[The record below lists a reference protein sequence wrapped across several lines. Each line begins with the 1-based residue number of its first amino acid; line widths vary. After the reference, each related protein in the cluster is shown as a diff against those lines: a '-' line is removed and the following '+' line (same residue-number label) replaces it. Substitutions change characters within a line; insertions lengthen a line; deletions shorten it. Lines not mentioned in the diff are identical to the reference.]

1 MLKEIG
7 GKRAV
12 VLLLACAAL
21 AVAFLALDGPLT
33 GGSTI
38 EASETEDALGQAT
51 ADQDQDQDPAAS
63 EEADAASSATNP
75 AAASAKEAAPALAVK
90 TDEQLTSSTEAP
102 AETTVA
108 AEEQG
113 EPSEDTASPESETAS
128 ETDAPA
134 TTVASSGDKPV
145 IHLTFDDGPSELT
158 PRVLDLVEQYNGRA
172 TFFVMGSAV
181 EDHPDIA
188 REIVERGHA
197 IANHSYDHMDWRQ
210 PGARED
216 AIRTQDIIRAATG
229 VTPSC
234 ARPPFGADDEN
245 LLSILASLGMKSWR
259 WDLSAEDHTVARY
272 HVDDTLDTIDDA
284 INIWGAEGKIFL
296 QHDSDLAVS
305 PSIDGLE
312 AWLAENAD
320 RYEFKVIDGCL
331 DYQ

>member
-1 MLKEIG
+1 MFTGIG

-12 VLLLACAAL
+12 VVLLACVAL
-21 AVAFLALDGPLT
+21 VVGLLALDGPLT
-33 GGSTI
+33 GGGTI
-38 EASETEDALGQAT
+38 EASETDEALNQST
-51 ADQDQDQDPAAS
+51 PESSDPQ
-63 EEADAASSATNP
+63 ADATGDDEASADANP

-90 TDEQLTSSTEAP
+90 TDEQLTTTSAP
-102 AETTVA
+102 AETTTVA
-108 AEEQG
+108 AE
-113 EPSEDTASPESETAS
+113 DTGGDSDTTVPPA
-128 ETDAPA
+128 TDAPETTEA
-134 TTVASSGDKPV
+134 TSPGDKPV

-216 AIRTQDIIRAATG
+216 AIRTQDIIRTATG

-245 LLSILASLGMKSWR
+245 LLSILDSLGMKSWR

-272 HVDDTLDTIDDA
+272 HVDETLDTIDAA

-312 AWLAENAD
+312 RWLAENAD

>member
-1 MLKEIG
+1 MLSETG
-7 GKRAV
+7 GKRFVV
-12 VLLLACAAL
+12 VLLAGL
-21 AVAFLALDGPLT
+21 AVVVAALALDGRVT
-33 GGSTI
+33 GNDSAI
-38 EASETEDALGQAT
+38 EASQTDDTLDQTIEDADDAE
-51 ADQDQDQDPAAS
+51 AS
-63 EEADAASSATNP
+63 DDDNRAG
-75 AAASAKEAAPALAVK
+75 ASAADAAPALAVK
-90 TDEQLTSSTEAP
+90 TDEQLTSTTTVP
-102 AETTVA
+102 AETTTVA
-108 AEEQG
+108 DESAESG
-113 EPSEDTASPESETAS
+113 EDPSPPA
-128 ETDAPA
+128 TDAQ
-134 TTVASSGDKPV
+134 TTEPPPTGDKPV

-216 AIRTQDIIRAATG
+216 AIRTQDIIRTATG

-245 LLSILASLGMKSWR
+245 LLSILDSLGMKSWR

-312 AWLAENAD
+312 RWLAENAD